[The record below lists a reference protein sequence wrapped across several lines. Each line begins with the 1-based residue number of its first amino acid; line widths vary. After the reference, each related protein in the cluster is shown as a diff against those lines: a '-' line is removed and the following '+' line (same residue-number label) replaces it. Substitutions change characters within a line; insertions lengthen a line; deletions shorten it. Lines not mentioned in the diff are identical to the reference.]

1 MKLNITKTNVIVI
14 SKTPRH
20 VRVAIN
26 GETYILGSI
35 LLSDLE
41 ATQML
46 DSWIS
51 IGKTV
56 FNKEKQLLTDRRT
69 ECWVEENNWE
79 ESDMEYSHVYI
90 RGVDIRK
97 SGDRYVKCIWKVGVA
112 TYTKDQLD
120 GKSYKCGSE
129 MLERL
134 NEERSPMRCIEW
146 RQNSWIGHA
155 YIKMRMFTERSFS
168 RKIWR

>member
-46 DSWIS
+46 DS
-51 IGKTV
+51 
-56 FNKEKQLLTDRRT
+56 
-69 ECWVEENNWE
+69 
-79 ESDMEYSHVYI
+79 
-90 RGVDIRK
+90 
-97 SGDRYVKCIWKVGVA
+97 
-112 TYTKDQLD
+112 
-120 GKSYKCGSE
+120 
-129 MLERL
+129 
-134 NEERSPMRCIEW
+134 
-146 RQNSWIGHA
+146 
-155 YIKMRMFTERSFS
+155 
-168 RKIWR
+168 